1 MRKRADYVIDWID
14 SKYNW
19 FVYRKGT
26 DMYLF
31 RDGKIRNWYTTER
44 YQGINYTNDETHFGS
59 KSAASRAL
67 NKYLRS

>member
-1 MRKRADYVIDWID
+1 MRKRADYAIDWID
-14 SKYNW
+14 SKSSW

-26 DMYLF
+26 DVYLF
-31 RDGKIRNWYTTER
+31 RDGKMKEWYKTLDR
-44 YQGINYTNDETHFGS
+44 QGVNYVRDETHFGS